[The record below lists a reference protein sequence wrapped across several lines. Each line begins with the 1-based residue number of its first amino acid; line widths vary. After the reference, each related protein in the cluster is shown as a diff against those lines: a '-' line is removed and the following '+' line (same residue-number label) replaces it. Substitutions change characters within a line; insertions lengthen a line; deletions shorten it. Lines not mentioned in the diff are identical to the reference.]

1 MADCGSASKQPLES
15 PTDSALGIRRSSREI
30 KRRKF
35 DDELIDSDLIPKT
48 KKLKDRL
55 PQKKIVPDVAGKQ
68 VPSKKPKKPS
78 RNVATDKMISDAIRE
93 QAAKSIGRWLPADD
107 LALITGVL
115 QVIYQKA
122 WFEVAGGILAEPSPG
137 FLQ

>member
-1 MADCGSASKQPLES
+1 MAESASASKQPLDS
-15 PTDSALGIRRSSREI
+15 PTDSSPGIRRSSREI

-55 PQKKIVPDVAGKQ
+55 PQKKIVTDASGNQTIPKKQ
-68 VPSKKPKKPS
+68 KKPS
-78 RNVATDKMISDAIRE
+78 RNVASDKVIADAIRE

-115 QVIYQKA
+115 QV
-122 WFEVAGGILAEPSPG
+122 FFSLTDN
-137 FLQ
+137 FLY